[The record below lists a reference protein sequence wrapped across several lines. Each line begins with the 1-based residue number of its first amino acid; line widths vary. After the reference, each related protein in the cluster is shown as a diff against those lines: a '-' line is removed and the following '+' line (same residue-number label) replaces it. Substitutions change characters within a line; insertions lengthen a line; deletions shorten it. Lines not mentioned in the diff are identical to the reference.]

1 MDYYGER
8 ANILLVDDRT
18 DGLMAMEVVL
28 NSPRYRL
35 MKASSGPE
43 ALELAANHDFAAILL
58 DVQMPG
64 MDGFQT
70 AERLRK
76 IDGHRDTP
84 IIFVTAINKD
94 DMYVQRGYLTGA
106 VDYIFKPVD
115 PLILR
120 SKVAVFAE
128 LYLGKRK
135 LKDQAEQLKISERRE
150 RYLKLTEL
158 ELQSL
163 KRYRSL
169 VDAIPHVVWKTHA
182 DGSVDYFNLFWTTYT
197 GLSQDESRGD
207 GWHQAFDECDLNIF
221 LKAWI
226 TAITKNESFEIE
238 CRLHSKTGEARW
250 HWLRA
255 VPEPDAFGQAV
266 GWIVTAMDIQDRRA
280 MEQSLIQAKDAADAA
295 NQAKSQFLANMS
307 HEIRTPLGA
316 ILGFTDILSRSD
328 LREEDRANTIS
339 VIQRNGNALLK
350 IIDEILDLS
359 KVEAGRIEI
368 EELRVDLSQLLS
380 DVTQLHKNKAEKKG
394 LTFNV
399 SLLSSLP
406 RYIHTDPTRLR
417 QLLNNLIGNSVKF
430 TEKGS
435 VDVEIQWAREPDG
448 HRQDG
453 NLNRG
458 NLKIA
463 VKDTGIGIPKEKASS
478 LFQPFTQVDGSTS
491 RRFGGTGLGLA
502 LSRKLAQVMG
512 GNVWIERS
520 TPGFGSTFSFT
531 ISVATDE
538 HVEMISRLL
547 SRDESQIEKQ
557 NFPSDYLD
565 GMKILLAEDS
575 EDNQR
580 LISHFLAK
588 VGAEVDIANDGKQA
602 LDKIAD
608 GKYDLVLLDIQMPEM
623 DGYQAISILRERGYK
638 GGVVAI
644 TAHALKE
651 DREQCLRL
659 GFDDHISKPIQR
671 ARLIR
676 EAKRFFLLQ
685 QAAQSQSSSVANTSR

>member
-1 MDYYGER
+1 MEYYGER
-8 ANILLVDDRT
+8 VNILLVDDRP

-35 MKASSGPE
+35 MKATSGPE
-43 ALELAANHDFAAILL
+43 ALELAAIHDFAAILL

-76 IDGHRDTP
+76 IDGHHDTP

-120 SKVAVFAE
+120 SKVSVFSE
-128 LYLGKRK
+128 LYIGKRR

-158 ELQSL
+158 ELQNL

-182 DGSVDYFNLFWTTYT
+182 DGSVDYFNSFWTTYT
-197 GLSQDESRGD
+197 GLSQEESRGD
-207 GWHQAFDECDLNIF
+207 GWHKAFDECDLNIF

-238 CRLHSKTGEARW
+238 CRIRSKTGDSRW

-266 GWIVTAMDIQDRRA
+266 GWIVTAMDIHDRRA
-280 MEQSLIQAKDAADAA
+280 IEKSLIEARDAADAA

-316 ILGFTDILSRSD
+316 ILGFTEILNRSD
-328 LREEDRANTIS
+328 MSEEDRANTIS

-368 EELRVDLSQLLS
+368 EAIRIDLNQLLY
-380 DVTQLHKNKAEKKG
+380 DVTELHKNKAESKG
-394 LTFNV
+394 LKFNV
-399 SLLSSLP
+399 ALKSALP
-406 RYIHTDPTRLR
+406 RYIYTDPTRLR

-430 TEKGS
+430 TEKGA
-435 VDVEIQWAREPDG
+435 VDVEIHWKTEPEG

-453 NLNRG
+453 DLDRG

-463 VKDTGIGIPKEKASS
+463 VKDTGIGIAKEKANT

-512 GNVWIERS
+512 GNVWIEKS
-520 TPGFGSTFSFT
+520 TPGFGSTFSFA
-531 ISVATDE
+531 ISVSTDE
-538 HVEMISRLL
+538 KVEMLSRLL
-547 SRDESQIEKQ
+547 PHDEANSEKQ
-557 NFPSDYLD
+557 NFPADYLE

-580 LISHFLAK
+580 LISHFLGK
-588 VGAEVDIANDGKQA
+588 VGADVEIANDGRQA
-602 LDKIAD
+602 LEKIANAR
-608 GKYDLVLLDIQMPEM
+608 YDLVLLDIQMPEM
-623 DGYQAISILRERGYK
+623 DGYQAISVLRDRGYK

-676 EAKRFFLLQ
+676 EAKRFFQLQ
-685 QAAQSQSSSVANTSR
+685 QSTKSHSSSAANTSR